1 MPFFTLDMIMK
12 VLTYRLIIFL
22 YLIGAGIVGY
32 GQSNLQARMDKHFAQ
47 SSYKH
52 AALSVCVMNME
63 TNKIVASINPETSL
77 VPASSL
83 KLITTLSALDIL
95 GPDYRFKTKISYS
108 GKIDPDGT
116 LSGNIYIVGSGDPT
130 FGSPRVALGGEV
142 LAFKKLIIDIGKAIR
157 DHGITCIDG
166 EIIADESIFDS
177 YPISPSWQWNDL
189 GNYYASGAWGI
200 NANENEYYIYFKRNL
215 AIGKSSILHSYE
227 PYIPKLELQNEVTID
242 SSNTPDNAYVFGG
255 PYDFKK
261 RIVGTIPYGKDIF
274 RIKGSIPDPPKFFA
288 YHVFNQLRK
297 YQIASRG
304 YKTKF
309 KAKRVKMY
317 DIKSYES
324 PSLDKIAKITNYHSV
339 NIYAE
344 ALMKTIGAEKNNQGS
359 GGAGLYI
366 VHRNMRKLGL
376 KLTPLH
382 MEDGSGLSARNIIS
396 SKFMCQFLDKMFDE
410 IDHELLLSTLPH
422 PGSISTVQGVN
433 TGGRARSNI
442 WVKSGSMERIQSFS
456 GYIKSKQGNW
466 LSFSIMAN
474 GLHVKNKKIRPL
486 MAEMMKTI
494 YEKG

>member
-1 MPFFTLDMIMK
+1 MIMK
-12 VLTYRLIIFL
+12 ILHFRVINLFWILTISICS
-22 YLIGAGIVGY
+22 Y
-32 GQSNLQARMDKHFAQ
+32 GQSDLQSRMDKHFAQ

-52 AALSVCVMNME
+52 ASLSVCVMDME
-63 TNKIVASINPETSL
+63 SNQVIASINPETSL

-83 KLITTLSALDIL
+83 KLITTLSAMDIL
-95 GPDYRFKTKISYS
+95 GPDYKFETKISYS
-108 GKIDPDGT
+108 GKIDVDGT
-116 LSGNIYIVGSGDPT
+116 LNGNIYIVGSGDPT
-130 FGSPRVALGGEV
+130 LGSPRVALGGEV
-142 LAFKKLIIDIGKAIR
+142 LAFRKLIVDIGKSIR

-166 EIIADESIFDS
+166 EVIADESVFDS

-200 NANENEYYIYFKRNL
+200 NANENEYYIYFKRNYG
-215 AIGKSSILHSYE
+215 IGNMTKLHSYE
-227 PYIPKLELQNEVTID
+227 PYIPKLELQNEVSID

-261 RIVGTIPYGKDIF
+261 RIVGTVPFGQGTF
-274 RIKGSIPDPPKFFA
+274 RIKGSIPDPPTFVA
-288 YHVFNQLRK
+288 YHVYDQLRK
-297 YQIASRG
+297 YQIESRG
-304 YKTKF
+304 YKAKF
-309 KAKRVKMY
+309 KAKKVKMN

-324 PSLDKIAKITNYHSV
+324 PSLDKIAKITNFHSV

-344 ALMKTIGAEKNNQGS
+344 SLMKTIGAEKNNQGS

-366 VHRNMRKLGL
+366 VHRNMRKMGL

-396 SKFMCQFLDKMFDE
+396 SKFMCQFLDKMYDE

-422 PGSISTVQGVN
+422 PGSISTVQGVS
-433 TGGRARSNI
+433 TGGKARSNI

-456 GYIKSKQGNW
+456 GYIKSKSGKW

-486 MAEMMKTI
+486 MGRMMKTI

>member
-1 MPFFTLDMIMK
+1 MRLLIYK
-12 VLTYRLIIFL
+12 LILTSILITIN
-22 YLIGAGIVGY
+22 VVCD
-32 GQSNLQARMDKHFAQ
+32 GQSALQSRMDKHFAQ

-52 AALSVCVMNME
+52 AALSVCVMDME
-63 TNKIVASINPETSL
+63 TNKIIASINPETSL

-83 KLITTLSALDIL
+83 KLITTLSSLDIL
-95 GPDYRFKTKISYS
+95 GSDYRYKTKISYS

-116 LSGNIYIVGSGDPT
+116 LTGNIYIVGSGDPT
-130 FGSPRVALGGEV
+130 LGSPRVALSGEV
-142 LAFKKLIIDIGKAIR
+142 LPFRKLIVDIGQAIR
-157 DHGITCIDG
+157 DYGITCIDG
-166 EIIADESIFDS
+166 DVIADESIFDS

-200 NANENEYYIYFKRNL
+200 NANENEYYIYFKRNYG
-215 AIGKSSILHSYE
+215 IGRMTKLHSYE
-227 PYIPKLELQNEVTID
+227 PYIPKLELQNEVSID

-261 RIVGTIPYGKDIF
+261 RIVGTVPYGKKLF
-274 RIKGSIPDPPKFFA
+274 SIKGSIPDPPTFFA
-288 YHVFNQLRK
+288 YHVYDQLRK
-297 YQIASRG
+297 YQISSRG

-309 KAKRVKMY
+309 KAKKVKMQ

-324 PSLDKIAKITNYHSV
+324 PSLEKIAKITNFHSV

-366 VHRNMRKLGL
+366 VHKNMRKKGL

-382 MEDGSGLSARNIIS
+382 MEDGSGLSARNVIS
-396 SKFMCQFLDKMFDE
+396 SKFMCQFLDKMYDE
-410 IDHELLLSTLPH
+410 IDHDLLLSTLPH
-422 PGSISTVQGVN
+422 PGSISTVRGVS

-456 GYIKSKQGNW
+456 GYIKSKSGKW

-486 MAEMMKTI
+486 MGQMMRTI

>member
-1 MPFFTLDMIMK
+1 MK
-12 VLTYRLIIFL
+12 VLTSRLITLI
-22 YLIGAGIVGY
+22 YLLCASIGAAA
-32 GQSNLQARMDKHFAQ
+32 QSDLQTRMDKHFGQ

-52 AALSVCVMNME
+52 ASLSVCVMDME

-77 VPASSL
+77 IPASSL

-95 GPDYRFKTKISYS
+95 GPDYTFTTKITHS

-116 LSGNIYIVGSGDPT
+116 LTGNLYIIGSGDPT
-130 FGSPRVALGGEV
+130 LGSPRVALGGEV
-142 LAFKKLIIDIGKAIR
+142 LSFKKLIVDIGKAIR

-166 EIIADESIFDS
+166 EVIADESVFDS

-200 NANENEYYIYFKRNL
+200 NANENEYYIYFKRNM
-215 AIGKSSILHSYE
+215 AIGSMTRLHSYE
-227 PYIPKLELQNEVTID
+227 PYIPKLELQNEVSID

-261 RIVGTIPYGKDIF
+261 RIVGTVPFGQGTF
-274 RIKGSIPDPPKFFA
+274 RIKGSIPDPPTFFA
-288 YHVFNQLRK
+288 YHVYNQLRK
-297 YQIASRG
+297 YQIDSRG
-304 YKTKF
+304 YKAKF
-309 KAKRVKMY
+309 KAKKIKMQ

-344 ALMKTIGAEKNNQGS
+344 SLMKTIGAEKNNQGS

-366 VHRNMRKLGL
+366 VHRNMRKMGL

-396 SKFMCQFLDKMFDE
+396 SKFMCQFLDKMYDK
-410 IDHELLLSTLPH
+410 IDHDLLLRSLPH
-422 PGSISTVQGVN
+422 PGSISTVRGVS
-433 TGGRARSNI
+433 TGRQAQSNI
-442 WVKSGSMERIQSFS
+442 WVKSGSMERVQSYS
-456 GYIKSKQGNW
+456 GYIKSKSGKW

-474 GLHVKNKKIRPL
+474 GLHVKNKKITPL
-486 MAEMMKTI
+486 MGQMMKTI

>member
-1 MPFFTLDMIMK
+1 MIMK
-12 VLTYRLIIFL
+12 VLTSRHIAVI
-22 YLIGAGIVGY
+22 YLLLVSISNFA
-32 GQSNLQARMDKHFAQ
+32 QSDLQTRMDKHFGQ

-52 AALSVCVMNME
+52 AALSVCVMDLE
-63 TNKIVASINPETSL
+63 TNKIVASINPEMSL
-77 VPASSL
+77 IPASSL

-95 GPDYRFKTKISYS
+95 GPDYTYATKISYS

-116 LSGNIYIVGSGDPT
+116 LNGNIYIVGSGDPT
-130 FGSPRVALGGEV
+130 LGSPRVALGGEV
-142 LAFKKLIIDIGKAIR
+142 LSFEKLIVDIGESIR

-215 AIGKSSILHSYE
+215 RIGRSTILHSYE
-227 PYIPKLELQNEVTID
+227 PFIPQLELQNEVTID

-261 RIVGTIPYGKDIF
+261 RIVGTVPYGKSIF
-274 RIKGSIPDPPKFFA
+274 RIKGSIPDPPTFFA
-288 YHVFNQLRK
+288 YHVYDQLRK
-297 YQIASRG
+297 YQISSRG
-304 YKTKF
+304 YKAKF
-309 KAKRVKMY
+309 KAKKIKMQ

-324 PSLDKIAKITNYHSV
+324 PSLDIIAKITNYHSV

-344 ALMKTIGAEKNNQGS
+344 SLIKTIGSEKNNQGS
-359 GGAGLYI
+359 GRAGLYI
-366 VHRNMRKLGL
+366 VQKNMRKLGL

-396 SKFMCQFLDKMFDE
+396 SKFMCQFLDKMYDE
-410 IDHELLLSTLPH
+410 IDHELLLTSIPH
-422 PGSISTVQGVN
+422 PGSMSTVRGVS
-433 TGGRARSNI
+433 TGDKARSNI
-442 WVKSGSMERIQSFS
+442 WVKSGSMERIQTFS
-456 GYIKSKQGNW
+456 GYIRSKKGKW

-486 MAEMMKTI
+486 MAQMMRTI

>member
-1 MPFFTLDMIMK
+1 MK
-12 VLTYRLIIFL
+12 VLTYRHFTLI
-22 YLIGAGIVGY
+22 YLLLVSISNFA
-32 GQSNLQARMDKHFAQ
+32 QSDLQTRMDKHFGQ

-52 AALSVCVMNME
+52 AALSVCVMDLE
-63 TNKIVASINPETSL
+63 TNKIVASINPEMSL
-77 VPASSL
+77 IPASSL

-95 GPDYRFKTKISYS
+95 GPDYTYATKISYN

-116 LSGNIYIVGSGDPT
+116 LNGNIYIVGSGDPT
-130 FGSPRVALGGEV
+130 LGSPRVALGGEV
-142 LAFKKLIIDIGKAIR
+142 LSFEKLIVDIGESIR

-215 AIGKSSILHSYE
+215 RIGRSTILHSYE
-227 PYIPKLELQNEVTID
+227 PFIPKLELQNEVTID

-261 RIVGTIPYGKDIF
+261 RIVGTVPYGKGIF
-274 RIKGSIPDPPKFFA
+274 RIKGSIPDPPTFFA
-288 YHVFNQLRK
+288 YHVYDQLRK
-297 YQIASRG
+297 YQISSRG
-304 YKTKF
+304 YKAKF
-309 KAKRVKMY
+309 KAKKIKMQ

-324 PSLDKIAKITNYHSV
+324 PSLDIIAKITNYHSV

-344 ALMKTIGAEKNNQGS
+344 SLIKTIGSEKNNQGS
-359 GGAGLYI
+359 GRAGLYI
-366 VHRNMRKLGL
+366 VQKNMRKLGL

-396 SKFMCQFLDKMFDE
+396 SKFMCQFLDKMYDE
-410 IDHELLLSTLPH
+410 IDHELLLTSIPH
-422 PGSISTVQGVN
+422 PGSMSTVRGVS
-433 TGGRARSNI
+433 TGDKARSNI
-442 WVKSGSMERIQSFS
+442 WVKSGSMERIQTFS
-456 GYIKSKQGNW
+456 GYIRSKRGKW

-474 GLHVKNKKIRPL
+474 GLHVKNKNIRPL
-486 MAEMMKTI
+486 MAQMMRTI